1 MTIEKPKSARLRRV
15 QWIAVG
21 FLMTAGIIN
30 YVDRSALSI
39 ANTAIRNE
47 MVLSPSEMGMV
58 LSAFS
63 LAYAFAQLPTGA
75 LLDKLGSRIMLGAGM
90 FFWSVAQ
97 ILCGLVNNATQLIV
111 ARAVLGVGEAPQFP
125 AGAKVVSE
133 WFNIGERG
141 KPTGMIVASSCI
153 GPCIAPPLLTAMM
166 VAFGWRWMFI
176 ITGALGIIV
185 AAGWYLMYRNRN
197 EVALTPAEAAFI
209 GEGSDKQTDQPLTVK
224 EWKSLFAHRTAWGII
239 LGFMGVVYMVWLY
252 LTWLPSYLE
261 HSRGFTVEN
270 TGWVVAIPYLF
281 GTAGMLV
288 SGQVVDRLM
297 RRGMSAISSRKWP
310 VCVGLLGGAFFTLP
324 AAFTPNATM
333 AVAYICLAMFF
344 INLAS
349 AASWM
354 MITIAVSKRQV
365 GSLGSIMNFGGYFA
379 GSFAPIV
386 TGFMVEH
393 ADSYGNALV
402 AAAVISIL
410 SALAYFLLVK
420 TDMKSVE
427 GPMVTR

>member
-47 MVLSPSEMGMV
+47 MALSPSEMGMV

-153 GPCIAPPLLTAMM
+153 GPCIAPL
-166 VAFGWRWMFI
+166 
-176 ITGALGIIV
+176 
-185 AAGWYLMYRNRN
+185 
-197 EVALTPAEAAFI
+197 
-209 GEGSDKQTDQPLTVK
+209 
-224 EWKSLFAHRTAWGII
+224 
-239 LGFMGVVYMVWLY
+239 
-252 LTWLPSYLE
+252 
-261 HSRGFTVEN
+261 
-270 TGWVVAIPYLF
+270 
-281 GTAGMLV
+281 
-288 SGQVVDRLM
+288 
-297 RRGMSAISSRKWP
+297 
-310 VCVGLLGGAFFTLP
+310 C
-324 AAFTPNATM
+324 
-333 AVAYICLAMFF
+333 
-344 INLAS
+344 
-349 AASWM
+349 
-354 MITIAVSKRQV
+354 
-365 GSLGSIMNFGGYFA
+365 
-379 GSFAPIV
+379 
-386 TGFMVEH
+386 
-393 ADSYGNALV
+393 
-402 AAAVISIL
+402 
-410 SALAYFLLVK
+410 
-420 TDMKSVE
+420 
-427 GPMVTR
+427 